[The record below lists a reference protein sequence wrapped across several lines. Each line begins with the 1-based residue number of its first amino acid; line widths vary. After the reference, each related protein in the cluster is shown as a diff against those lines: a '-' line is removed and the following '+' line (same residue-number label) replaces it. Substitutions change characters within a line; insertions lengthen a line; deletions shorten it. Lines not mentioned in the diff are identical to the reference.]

1 MGRVAET
8 EDAPDLKSGDP
19 VGHVGSTPTAATT
32 VPTEMGV
39 FQMKAVCEKQ
49 RCGRPAVV
57 QARVGE
63 VTVERTCLDHAPDL
77 VEFINQHIGASEPGL
92 VTQSVTQNGTK

>member
-32 VPTEMGV
+32 VPTEMGGI
-39 FQMKAVCEKQ
+39 QMKSACEKLD
-49 RCGRPAVV
+49 CGKPAVA
-57 QARVGE
+57 QARFGE
-63 VTVERTCLDHAPDL
+63 VAMGRACSDHAPEL
-77 VEFINQHIGASEPGL
+77 IEFINQYIGASEPGL
-92 VTQSVTQNGTK
+92 VAQPVMQSGTK